1 MPSTVFTCAVIL
13 LLSLTI
19 SFAHAMLV
27 SPIEEYATLT
37 MPSEARSGKSGCVV
51 KAGTRVQ
58 VLGRP
63 SSLSEKKP
71 STFMFVHIA
80 EGPCTGYELTIDE
93 RYLTDFSETPS
104 VMKRDRDM

>member
-1 MPSTVFTCAVIL
+1 MCLHLHYSCAAIL
-13 LLSLTI
+13 ALPLTI

-37 MPSEARSGKSGCVV
+37 MPSEARSGKSRCVA
-51 KAGTRVQ
+51 KAGTCVR

-63 SSLSEKKP
+63 SSLSEKQS

-80 EGPCTGYELTIDE
+80 EGPCIGYELTIDE
-93 RYLTDFSETPS
+93 RYLTNFNETYS
-104 VMKRDRDM
+104 VVKPN